1 MFDLRRNEVKHFI
14 CRSPEYKPESL
25 VHVKKI
31 NVHKFGGNLSST
43 TCLSCLPYL
52 QILLKSTFKQ
62 KECLNSQKYANV
74 QPGLARRLQTSP

>member
-1 MFDLRRNEVKHFI
+1 MLKM
-14 CRSPEYKPESL
+14 
-25 VHVKKI
+25 
-31 NVHKFGGNLSST
+31 NVHKFGGNLISA

-62 KECLNSQKYANV
+62 KGCSNSQKYANV